1 MSYRLACSPIL
12 WRPFLNW
19 GSLQSEAINL
29 CQIDRKLP
37 STVSNGLLPIT
48 PCSLPQMEYLESL
61 WTVYFLVFL
70 QPDYIILYL
79 EPISKT
85 GNFFETG
92 YDVVQASLKL
102 VSSSDWLQ
110 NSDSCL
116 HLLCA
121 EVTSMHHH
129 TYYMQLWGSNPR
141 LCVSPVNIL
150 LPGLATSTCKT
161 NGYG

>member
-19 GSLQSEAINL
+19 VSLQSEAISL

-48 PCSLPQMEYLESL
+48 PCSFPQMEYLESL

-85 GNFFETG
+85 SNFFETG
-92 YDVVQASLKL
+92 YDVVQANLKL

-110 NSDSCL
+110 NSD
-116 HLLCA
+116 LLSPSPMC
-121 EVTSMHHH
+121 
-129 TYYMQLWGSNPR
+129 WGHKYAPPHILYAALGIQPKT
-141 LCVSPVNIL
+141 LCKPSKH
-150 LPGLATSTCKT
+150 STAWAS
-161 NGYG
+161 YIHM